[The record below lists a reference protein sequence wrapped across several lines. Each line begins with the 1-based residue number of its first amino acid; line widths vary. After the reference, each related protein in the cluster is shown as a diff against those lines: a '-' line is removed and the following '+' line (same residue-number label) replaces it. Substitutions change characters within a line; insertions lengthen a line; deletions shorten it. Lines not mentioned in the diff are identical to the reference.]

1 MLYLFLMFN
10 TGRLLIFLVIA
21 LSYPAHAGFSST
33 ANHGSQP
40 ACGRL
45 ESWIQNETY
54 GTQKPS
60 GKLAAES
67 HICDTLA
74 FIFKAKIE
82 T

>member
-40 ACGRL
+40 VSGRL
-45 ESWIQNETY
+45 E
-54 GTQKPS
+54 K
-60 GKLAAES
+60 
-67 HICDTLA
+67 
-74 FIFKAKIE
+74 
-82 T
+82 